1 MNEIFENLYEM
12 TAFSN
17 IIAEP
22 QFLIMYAIAF
32 VLLYL
37 GIKKQ
42 YEPLLLVP
50 IAFGVLLANFPGGD
64 MGVIQADENGM
75 VMINGVMKNIW
86 EMPLHDIA
94 HELGLMNFIY
104 YMLIK
109 TGFLPPII
117 FMGVGALTDFGPMLR
132 NLRLS
137 IFGAAA
143 QLGIFT
149 VLLVS
154 ILMGFTPKEAAS
166 LGIIGGADGPT
177 AIFTTIKLA
186 PHLLGPIAIAA
197 YSYMAL
203 VPVII
208 PLVVKLLCSKKELS
222 INMKEQEKKYPSK
235 TEIKN
240 LRVLKIIFPIVVT
253 TVVALFVPSAV
264 PLIGMLMFG
273 NLVKEIGSNTFR
285 LFDAASNS
293 IMNAATIFLGLS
305 VGATMTTE
313 AFLNWTTIGIVI
325 GGFLAFALSITG
337 GILFVKLVNLFSKKK
352 INPLIGATGL
362 SAVPMASRAAN
373 EDLFIMSISMQ
384 NHGGYTEKYDNF
396 DEKVRLLG
404 LNYPDVNQYLS
415 LVHESDSAL
424 EYLISYFQNVDDPV
438 EIVFFGDHQ
447 PSLSSSFYP
456 NLNGKGLS
464 GLTEDELEDL
474 YTIPFFIWTNYE
486 STEVEL
492 PVTSIN
498 YLSTLALERA
508 GIELPAYNQFLA
520 DMMETIPAIN
530 SRGYYSKSAGG
541 FLHIEE
547 ATGEEADWIRNYNIL
562 QYNNMFDKKEKS
574 EVFFPYLK

>member
-1 MNEIFENLYEM
+1 MNDIFSKLYDM

-17 IIAEP
+17 IFAEP
-22 QFLIMYAIAF
+22 QFLIMYLIAF

-50 IAFGVLLANFPGGD
+50 IAFGVLIANFPGGG
-64 MGVIQADENGM
+64 MGVIQADESGM
-75 VMINGVMKNIW
+75 VSFISSQGIEVQKNIW
-86 EMPLHDIA
+86 EMPLHEIA
-94 HELGLMNFIY
+94 HELGIMNFIY

-109 TGFLPPII
+109 TGFLPPVI

-149 VLLVS
+149 VLLVA

-208 PLVVKLLCSKKELS
+208 PLVVKFTCTKNELK
-222 INMKEQEKKYPSK
+222 INMKEQEKKFPSK
-235 TEIKN
+235 SEFKN
-240 LRVLKIIFPIVVT
+240 MQALKIMFPIVVT
-253 TVVALFVPSAV
+253 TIVALFVPSSV

-273 NLVKEIGSNTFR
+273 NLIKEIGANTSR

-337 GILFVKLVNLFSKKK
+337 GIVFVKIFNLFTKKK

-362 SAVPMASRAAN
+362 SAVPMASRVAN
-373 EDLFIMSISMQ
+373 EIAL
-384 NHGGYTEKYDNF
+384 KYDPKNH
-396 DEKVRLLG
+396 VL
-404 LNYPDVNQYLS
+404 QYCMAS
-415 LVHESDSAL
+415 NISGVIGSAVAAGV
-424 EYLISYFQNVDDPV
+424 LIS
-438 EIVFFGDHQ
+438 
-447 PSLSSSFYP
+447 
-456 NLNGKGLS
+456 
-464 GLTEDELEDL
+464 
-474 YTIPFFIWTNYE
+474 
-486 STEVEL
+486 
-492 PVTSIN
+492 
-498 YLSTLALERA
+498 
-508 GIELPAYNQFLA
+508 FL
-520 DMMETIPAIN
+520 
-530 SRGYYSKSAGG
+530 G
-541 FLHIEE
+541 
-547 ATGEEADWIRNYNIL
+547 
-562 QYNNMFDKKEKS
+562 
-574 EVFFPYLK
+574 

>member
-1 MNEIFENLYEM
+1 MEDIFERLYDM

-32 VLLYL
+32 ILLYL
-37 GIKKQ
+37 GIKKK
-42 YEPLLLVP
+42 YEPLLLIP
-50 IAFGVLLANFPGGD
+50 IAFGVLLANFPGGE
-64 MGVIQADENGM
+64 MGVVQADENGM
-75 VMINGVMKNIW
+75 VMVNGALKNIW
-86 EMPLHDIA
+86 EMPLHEIA
-94 HELGLMNFIY
+94 HDLGLMNFIY

-149 VLLVS
+149 VLLVA

-208 PLVVKLLCSKKELS
+208 PLVVKIWCTKKELS
-222 INMKEQEKKYPSK
+222 INMKEQEYPSSV
-235 TEIKN
+235 EIKN
-240 LRVLKIIFPIVVT
+240 LRVLKIVFPIVVT

-273 NLVKEIGSNTFR
+273 NLIKEIGSDTSR

-325 GGFLAFALSITG
+325 GGFLAFALSISG
-337 GILFVKLVNLFSKKK
+337 GILFVKLVNLFTKKK

-362 SAVPMASRAAN
+362 SAVPMASRVAN
-373 EDLFIMSISMQ
+373 EIAL
-384 NHGGYTEKYDNF
+384 KYDPKNH
-396 DEKVRLLG
+396 VL
-404 LNYPDVNQYLS
+404 QYCMAS
-415 LVHESDSAL
+415 NISGVIGSAVAAGV
-424 EYLISYFQNVDDPV
+424 LIS
-438 EIVFFGDHQ
+438 
-447 PSLSSSFYP
+447 
-456 NLNGKGLS
+456 
-464 GLTEDELEDL
+464 
-474 YTIPFFIWTNYE
+474 
-486 STEVEL
+486 
-492 PVTSIN
+492 
-498 YLSTLALERA
+498 
-508 GIELPAYNQFLA
+508 FL
-520 DMMETIPAIN
+520 
-530 SRGYYSKSAGG
+530 
-541 FLHIEE
+541 
-547 ATGEEADWIRNYNIL
+547 
-562 QYNNMFDKKEKS
+562 Q
-574 EVFFPYLK
+574 